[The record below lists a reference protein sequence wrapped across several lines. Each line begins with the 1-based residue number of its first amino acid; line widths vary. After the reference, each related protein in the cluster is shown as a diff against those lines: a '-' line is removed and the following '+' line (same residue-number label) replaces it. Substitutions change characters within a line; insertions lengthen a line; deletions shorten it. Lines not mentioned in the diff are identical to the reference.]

1 MSMTIEE
8 ILSNI
13 ERTLAERK
21 QAMRDNREMH

>member
-21 QAMRDNREMH
+21 QAMRGNRDTH